1 MQKRKH
7 SLHVGRLSEI
17 TLKLAKNNDP
27 LGRNQRIEGY
37 QFYIL
42 FMETGTHQRR
52 AYGFVFLISPS
63 PEKEADVFLE
73 EITPSQEKTMQD
85 DLPYPLNISVRLHI
99 PVHI

>member
-1 MQKRKH
+1 M
-7 SLHVGRLSEI
+7 GRLSEI
-17 TLKLAKNNDP
+17 TLRLTFYSIS
-27 LGRNQRIEGY
+27 LGKNQRIEGY
-37 QFYIL
+37 QFHIL

-52 AYGFVFLISPS
+52 AYGYVFLISPS

-85 DLPYPLNISVRLHI
+85 DLPYPLDVSVRLHI